1 MKIAWDETKRLQNLR
16 DHQLDFRDA
25 ERVFA
30 GPTITFEDARF
41 DYDEWRFITVGLLAG
56 RVVVLSHTQRGNSI
70 RMISMREGTKREEI
84 RFFKNLRA

>member
-1 MKIAWDETKRLQNLR
+1 MPFITHDAGEFDTLKPGNRLGQ
-16 DHQLDFRDA
+16 F

-41 DYDEWRFITVGLLAG
+41 DYDEWHFITVGLLAG
-56 RVVVLSHTQRGNSI
+56 RVVVLSHTQRGNSL